1 MGILLWARE
10 LVTGLSKLI
19 VALIVLGIVASVIV
33 SASRTC
39 AGDEA
44 TTTPQPASRSASER
58 MSSTPRS
65 SPTQRTDS
73 SGSLGRPTSVPRS
86 TLVPKGKWRTTTL
99 IDNLTGQPETV
110 AFLTAD
116 WSTGSLFSGL
126 IEEKPAILS
135 LRCYRNETLVG
146 SFTWPGAYIVGD
158 LTKRILEDDNN
169 LPVEYL
175 FDGVAY
181 TDWWIAAGDE
191 SVLIPLDKLPVFLD
205 RVSVAEVLG
214 IRVMDVDLSDNDQQA
229 RFEVMGIDWA
239 LNQLPCASQTSP
251 RLLPTPTKSAASPIP
266 PPTQRLRPALPS
278 TAVPKSL
285 TSTPTPSSTPTTS
298 PGGGWEELLFEDN
311 LTGQLHTGVSLDAVW
326 SVGPVRWMQQDAARI
341 VFRCDQDSALFGYL
355 EWPETSFLFGDP
367 LKENKLPIEYV
378 VDGVKYTG
386 WWSVAHD
393 KAAIIAPEDLQVFL
407 DRLISSSVLG
417 MQFLETDWFDNE
429 SQARFETRGIDWALD
444 QLPCS
449 IPPLMTTLSQAKQSL
464 VRVEV
469 HDAAGSGVVISAD
482 HKRSLVLTAWH
493 VVESFCGEVG
503 GECVGVSV
511 VYGGERYH
519 GNLSKFNP
527 QEDLA
532 VLDVEGILPV
542 AKLASVVPQIGTD
555 VVTIGLPE
563 GEHDFQFNEGRIVRH
578 SGCSF
583 ESCLA
588 TNARAWSGFSGG
600 ALINL
605 EGELVGVISEG
616 WTGSY
621 YSNAVSA
628 DAIQALLQS

>member
-10 LVTGLSKLI
+10 LAIGLSKLI
-19 VALIVLGIVASVIV
+19 VALIVLGIVAGVIA

-39 AGDEA
+39 ADDEE
-44 TTTPQPASRSASER
+44 TTTPEQVPRSASEQI
-58 MSSTPRS
+58 SSTPMS
-65 SPTQRTDS
+65 TSTQRTDS
-73 SGSLGRPTSVPRS
+73 SSPLERPTSVPSPARI
-86 TLVPKGKWRTTTL
+86 PKGKWRTITL
-99 IDNLTGQPETV
+99 TDNLTGLPKTV
-110 AFLTAD
+110 IFLTAD

-126 IEEKPAILS
+126 IEEEPAIFFLQCHRS
-135 LRCYRNETLVG
+135 GILVG
-146 SFTWPGAYIVGD
+146 SFAWPGAYIVGD

-181 TDWWIAAGDE
+181 TDWWITAGDE
-191 SVLIPLDKLPVFLD
+191 SVLIPLDRLHVFLD
-205 RVSVAEVLG
+205 RLSVAEVLG
-214 IRVMDVDLSDNDQQA
+214 IRVMEVDLSDNGQQA

-239 LNQLPCASQTSP
+239 LNQLPCTSQTSP
-251 RLLPTPTKSAASPIP
+251 PLLPTPTKRAVSPTP
-266 PPTQRLRPALPS
+266 LPTQRQALPA

-285 TSTPTPSSTPTTS
+285 TSTPTPGSTPTTS
-298 PGGGWEELLFEDN
+298 PGGGWEELLLEDN
-311 LTGQLHTGVSLDAVW
+311 LTGQLYTGVSLDAVW

-341 VFRCDQDSALFGYL
+341 VFRCDQDSALSGYI

-367 LKENKLPIEYV
+367 LKENKLPVEYV

-393 KAAIIAPEDLQVFL
+393 KAAIIAPEDLHVFL
-407 DRLISSSVLG
+407 GRLNSSSVLG
-417 MQFLETDWFDNE
+417 IQFLEADWFENE
-429 SQARFETRGIDWALD
+429 AQARFDTLGIDWALD

-464 VRVEV
+464 VRIEV
-469 HDAAGSGVVISAD
+469 HDAAGSGVVISAN
-482 HKRSLVLTAWH
+482 HNRSLVLTAWH

-503 GECVGVSV
+503 DECVGVSV

-519 GNLSKFNP
+519 GDLSKFNP
-527 QEDLA
+527 REDLA
-532 VLDVEGILPV
+532 VLDVEGVLPV
-542 AKLASVVPQIGTD
+542 AKLASVVPPIGTD

-563 GEHDFQFNEGRIVRH
+563 GEHDFQFNEGRVVRH